1 MFTAQRSY
9 SEREVL
15 EVPVSNQS
23 YLKKIVSAGYEGEF
37 YKVMVEYLGEEIF
50 VADGVGK
57 ILFVNP
63 ASVKTIGLPVD
74 QIIGRSAEDLER
86 EGYFSVSSTMEVV
99 RQRKTVNVLQK
110 LKDGRTVLATG
121 VPIFNKEQDEIAMI
135 ISTSKDVDSVNE
147 LLHTVEKQAAEIEKN
162 KAEIHNLRESMF
174 EAEGFISS
182 DPVMEELKNTITRVA
197 PLEVSVLIQGETGV
211 GKEVVARSLHKFSN
225 RNSEPYIK
233 INCGTIPEQLIESE
247 LFGYEKGAFTGAN
260 AAGKK
265 GKVEMAHMGTLFLD
279 EIGELPLTLQVK
291 LLDFLQDGS
300 FTRVGGTERR
310 KVNARVVAATN
321 RDLKRM
327 CEEGKFRK
335 DLYYRLNVIPINI
348 PPLKDR
354 REDIDVLTKYFVSR
368 NNSKYRCNKKIE
380 NGLLDILTRFE
391 WPGNVR
397 ELENV
402 IERLFV
408 MSEEDVIR
416 KENLKS
422 VISEHRGNS
431 NVPAVTNISIRP
443 LKEAKWD
450 LEKQLVSKAYE
461 MYHSTYKVA
470 EVLQV
475 DQSTVV
481 KLLHKHNCM
490 K

>member
-1 MFTAQRSY
+1 M
-9 SEREVL
+9 EVL
-15 EVPVSNQS
+15 KQK
-23 YLKKIVSAGYEGEF
+23 YLKKIVSAGYESEF
-37 YKVMVEYLGEEIF
+37 YKIMVEYLGEEIF
-50 VADGVGK
+50 VADGTGK

-121 VPIFNKEQDEIAMI
+121 VPIFDKEQDDIVMI
-135 ISTSKDVDSVNE
+135 ISTSKDVDAVNE
-147 LLHTVEKQAAEIEKN
+147 ILHTVEKQAMEIEKN
-162 KAEIHNLRESMF
+162 KAEIHNLKESMF

-182 DPVMEELKNTITRVA
+182 DPIMQELKNTVAKVA

-211 GKEVVARSLHKFSN
+211 GKEVVARSLHRFSN
-225 RNSEPYIK
+225 RSNEPYMK

-247 LFGYEKGAFTGAN
+247 LFGYEKGAFTGASVG
-260 AAGKK
+260 GKK
-265 GKVEMAHMGTLFLD
+265 GKVEMANLGTLFLD

-291 LLDFLQDGS
+291 LLDFLQDGT
-300 FTRVGGTERR
+300 FTRVGGTERV

-335 DLYYRLNVIPINI
+335 DLYYRLNVIPLYI
-348 PPLKDR
+348 PPLRDR
-354 REDIDVLTKYFVSR
+354 PGDIEVLTKYFVSC
-368 NNSKYRCNKKIE
+368 NNSKYRCHRKIE
-380 NGLLDILTRFE
+380 NGLLDILTRFD

-408 MSEEDVIR
+408 MSEEDIIR

-422 VISEHRGNS
+422 AITENRSTS
-431 NVPAVTNISIRP
+431 NILNVTNINLRP
-443 LKEAKWD
+443 LKEAKWE

-461 MYHSTYKVA
+461 MYRSTYKVA

-481 KLLHKHNCM
+481 KLLHKHKCM
-490 K
+490 R

>member
-1 MFTAQRSY
+1 MDA
-9 SEREVL
+9 L
-15 EVPVSNQS
+15 KHN
-23 YLKKIVSAGYEGEF
+23 YLKKIVSAGYESEF
-37 YKVMVEYLGEEIF
+37 YKIMVEYLGEEIF
-50 VADGVGK
+50 VADGTGK

-99 RQRKTVNVLQK
+99 RQKKTVNVLQK

-121 VPIFNKEQDEIAMI
+121 VPIFDKEQDEVVMI
-135 ISTSKDVDSVNE
+135 ISTSKDVDAVNE
-147 LLHTVEKQAAEIEKN
+147 ILHTVEKQAMEIEKN

-174 EAEGFISS
+174 DAEGFISG
-182 DPVMEELKNTITRVA
+182 DPVMQELKNTVARVA

-211 GKEVVARSLHKFSN
+211 GKEVVARSLHRFSN
-225 RNSEPYIK
+225 RSAEPYIK

-260 AAGKK
+260 AGGKK

-279 EIGELPLTLQVK
+279 EIGELPLALQVK
-291 LLDFLQDGS
+291 FLDFLQDGS
-300 FTRVGGTERR
+300 FARVGGTERLR
-310 KVNARVVAATN
+310 VNARVIAATN

-348 PPLKDR
+348 PPLRDR
-354 REDIDVLTKYFVSR
+354 PGDIDVLSKYFVSL
-368 NNSKYRCNKKIE
+368 NNSKYRCHRKLD
-380 NGLLDILTRFE
+380 NGLLDILTRFD

-416 KENLKS
+416 KENLRS
-422 VISEHRGNS
+422 VFNENRSNTTNS
-431 NVPAVTNISIRP
+431 NNANVSIRP

-461 MYHSTYKVA
+461 MYRSTYKVA

-481 KLLHKHNCM
+481 KLLHKHNCIL
-490 K
+490 

>member
-1 MFTAQRSY
+1 MDA
-9 SEREVL
+9 L
-15 EVPVSNQS
+15 EQK
-23 YLKKIVSAGYEGEF
+23 YLKKIVSAGYESEF

-50 VADGVGK
+50 VADGTGK

-74 QIIGRSAEDLER
+74 QIVGRNAEDFEK
-86 EGYFSVSSTMEVV
+86 EGYFSVSSTMEVI
-99 RQRKTVNVLQK
+99 RQRKSINVLQK
-110 LKDGRTVLATG
+110 LKNGKTVLATG
-121 VPIFNKEQDEIAMI
+121 VPIFDKEQDEIVMV
-135 ISTSKDVDSVNE
+135 ISTSKDVDAVNE
-147 LLHTVEKQAAEIEKN
+147 LLHTVEKQAMEIEKN

-174 EAEGFISS
+174 EAEGFISG
-182 DPVMEELKNTITRVA
+182 DPIMQELKNTVARVA

-225 RNSEPYIK
+225 RSNEPYIK

-260 AAGKK
+260 LGGKK

-291 LLDFLQDGS
+291 LLDFLQDGT
-300 FTRVGGTERR
+300 FTRVGGTERI

-348 PPLKDR
+348 PPLRDR
-354 REDIDVLTKYFVSR
+354 PGDIDVLTKYFVSR
-368 NNSKYRCNKKIE
+368 NNSKYRCHKILG
-380 NGLLDILTRFE
+380 NGLLEILIRFD

-402 IERLFV
+402 MERAFV
-408 MSEEDVIR
+408 MSDEQMVTKEDI
-416 KENLKS
+416 KKILYGDGGLSEIKNLTELE
-422 VISEHRGNS
+422 IM
-431 NVPAVTNISIRP
+431 P
-443 LKEAKWD
+443 LKEAKWA
-450 LEKQLVSKAYE
+450 LEKQLVSKAYK
-461 MYHSTYKVA
+461 MYNSTYKVA
-470 EVLQV
+470 AVLQV

-481 KLLHKHNCM
+481 KLLHKHKCIP
-490 K
+490 